1 MGVVNICCIKQ
12 GSTSVEYTSMR
23 VQISVDFVKRNHH
36 NFLVA
41 KLLVTIMEWL
51 LARSVKPYVDV
62 KYHSLYLS
70 NERLF
75 TETFPNKSI
84 D

>member
-1 MGVVNICCIKQ
+1 MQ
-12 GSTSVEYTSMR
+12 
-23 VQISVDFVKRNHH
+23 VQNSKDVVKRNHY

-41 KLLVTIMEWL
+41 KLLVTTMEWL
-51 LARSVKPYVDV
+51 LARVKPYVDV

>member
-1 MGVVNICCIKQ
+1 
-12 GSTSVEYTSMR
+12 MR
-23 VQISVDFVKRNHH
+23 VQISVDFVKRNHY

-41 KLLVTIMEWL
+41 KLLVTTMEWL
-51 LARSVKPYVDV
+51 LARVKPYVDV